1 MALLSNI
8 FGGGDDSSND
18 SSSDLLGIVDLD
30 IAGNL
35 TVENYSEDTDDDG
48 TTESSYDATSI
59 GGDLDVGAI
68 LSGMTDFMSNSSSD
82 EGLLEGA
89 LG

>member
-30 IAGNL
+30 VAGNL